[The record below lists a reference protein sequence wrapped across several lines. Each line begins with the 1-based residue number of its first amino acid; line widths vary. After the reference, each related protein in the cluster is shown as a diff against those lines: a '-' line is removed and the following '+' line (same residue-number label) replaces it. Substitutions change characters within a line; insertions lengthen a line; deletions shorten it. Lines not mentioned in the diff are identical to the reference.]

1 MTCDPPEFTVRE
13 ALRQPLSPRL
23 RDCVFRSRGEGV
35 GGGVEPGRWD
45 VVETANNYEL
55 LRLVRQA
62 GLNGEASR
70 PSRRRRIDRTT
81 ASASQVL
88 SSTLASIRG
97 SLRFC
102 IPIGD
107 RDLLVH
113 LTDGQWS
120 IRLSLISGR
129 HYQAGLLESRES
141 IRADANCVVFRHQCR
156 RRIPADVV
164 CRNGLGKVVTRNR
177 DRCAGN
183 HGSGRIGDRSGD

>member
-1 MTCDPPEFTVRE
+1 MLSKLLITTSYYAWQGRLVSMARPAGPP
-13 ALRQPLSPRL
+13 
-23 RDCVFRSRGEGV
+23 D
-35 GGGVEPGRWD
+35 D
-45 VVETANNYEL
+45 VVLIEPPRA
-55 LRLVRQA
+55 RA
-62 GLNGEASR
+62 KSSHR
-70 PSRRRRIDRTT
+70 P
-81 ASASQVL
+81 
-88 SSTLASIRG
+88 LASIRG

-120 IRLSLISGR
+120 IRLSLMSGR
-129 HYQAGLLESRES
+129 HYQAVLLESRES

-156 RRIPADVV
+156 RRIPAYVV